1 MLLGLAWT
9 TWLFLAELCLRAVF
23 VGIVLLRRHDPEARL
38 AWVVIILLLPVIGVI
53 AYGLVG
59 GVRLGSRRIRAGEAM
74 LKNMWGT
81 GAYCPDNLR
90 GNQTALEPTHR
101 QIAALAESV
110 GGTLP
115 KAGNEVKLM
124 GDTDMVIHALI
135 DDIRAA
141 EKHCHLL
148 YYIYLDDHSGRA
160 VAEALIEAEKRG
172 VQCRLLVDDVGSR
185 DFLNSETCAVMKR
198 NGVQVA
204 AALPVSPLRALASR
218 MDLRNHRKIAV
229 IDGVIGYTGSQNI
242 ADAAFAPKKKYA
254 PWVDA
259 SVRIEGP
266 VVLDLQTLFVED
278 WYLDTDE
285 WLDSALR
292 ILPPAKPHG
301 VPAQI
306 IGTGPISY
314 NEAMRQL
321 KQAAIHAAQE
331 ELILTSPYFVPDE
344 STFVA
349 LRTAARR
356 GVRTVLIVPQ
366 RNDAPV
372 VGLASR
378 SYYESLLEAGV
389 EIHEYTKGM
398 LHAKTVC
405 TDRHLAIVSSANLDR
420 RSFELNFEVT
430 LVVYDSD
437 FSSGLRFLQTSYL
450 NDSVRIDAHRWRKR
464 GAHRRL
470 AENAAGLFGP
480 LL

>member
-1 MLLGLAWT
+1 MIFGLSWPT
-9 TWLFLAELCLRAVF
+9 IVLLAELCLRVTF

-38 AWVVIILLLPVIGVI
+38 AWVVIILILPVMGVL
-53 AYGLVG
+53 AYTLVG
-59 GVRLGSRRIRAGEAM
+59 GVRLGSRRVRAGERL
-74 LKNMWGT
+74 LKSMWGT

-90 GNQTALEPTHR
+90 SHQSELTETNR

-110 GGTLP
+110 GGTLA
-115 KAGNEVKLM
+115 KGGNEVKLM
-124 GDTDMVIHALI
+124 GDAELVIQSI
-135 DDIRAA
+135 VDDIRSA
-141 EKHCHLL
+141 EQHCHLL

-160 VAEALIEAEKRG
+160 VGEALMHAANRG
-172 VQCRLLVDDVGSR
+172 VKCRLLVDDVGSR
-185 DFLNSETCAVMKR
+185 SFLNSELCEHMRRA
-198 NGVQVA
+198 GVSIA
-204 AALPVSPLRALASR
+204 AALPVNPLRALASR

-229 IDGVIGYTGSQNI
+229 IDGAIGYTGSQNI

-259 SVRIEGP
+259 SVRIRGP

-285 WLDSALR
+285 WLDSVLQ
-292 ILPPAKPHG
+292 ILPPAIDGG
-301 VPAQI
+301 VAAQI
-306 IGTGPISY
+306 IGTGPTSY

-321 KQAAIHAAQE
+321 KQAAIHAARDE
-331 ELILTSPYFVPDE
+331 VILTSPYFVPDE
-344 STFVA
+344 STVVA

-378 SYYESLLEAGV
+378 SYYESLLDSGV
-389 EIHEYTKGM
+389 EIHEYTRGM
-398 LHAKTVC
+398 LHAKTVSS
-405 TDRHLAIVSSANLDR
+405 DRSVAIVSSANLDR

-430 LVVYDSD
+430 LIVYDSD
-437 FSSGLRFLQTSYL
+437 FASGLRFLQSSYL
-450 NDSVRIDAHRWRKR
+450 NDAVRIDRAVWRRR
-464 GAHRRL
+464 GGHRRL
-470 AENAAGLFGP
+470 AENAAGLFSP